1 MFPDSWDR
9 DKIIDEVTYAVE
21 NNKWKIPD
29 TRNTYKWFSKDWSI
43 EIHFYLDEK
52 YMKYNFLFP

>member
-1 MFPDSWDR
+1 MFPDNWDR
-9 DKIIDEVTYAVE
+9 DEIIDEVTYAVE